1 MSNSRHALI
10 DFSEAGLNL
19 DQDEMEEFVL
29 KVGQEMESGGLVQ
42 DVHLERESDIPG
54 SAKSGVATFLMGI
67 LTAEINSKNIRKVMD
82 FLGNQF
88 YGKAITL
95 SGEIDGDGMT
105 YKIEYRNREE
115 LDQATDAIE
124 RLVNLR
130 IKISEQKNTAEK

>member
-1 MSNSRHALI
+1 MPNSCHALI

-19 DQDEMEEFVL
+19 GQGEMEEFLL

-42 DVHLERESDIPG
+42 DAHLARESDIPEA
-54 SAKSGVATFLMGI
+54 AKSGVAAFLMGI

-88 YGKAITL
+88 YGKTITL
-95 SGEIDGDGMT
+95 SGEIDGDGIT
-105 YKIEYRNREE
+105 YKIEYRNQEE

-124 RLVNLR
+124 RLANLQ
-130 IKISEQKNTAEK
+130 IKITEQKNATEK